1 MTPYIR
7 NRSCRCVRCQAS
19 GLMGAAILIT
29 LGVLF
34 LLDSYD
40 IIRFDQGLP
49 VLLLV
54 IGGVLLIARTGA
66 TEGHVQPGWIQGPTA
81 PPPTQQP
88 WTSGSVPPPPPA
100 QQPWSSGAVP
110 PPPPQSEQGASGADN
125 PPSSSDQND
134 SQVKP

>member
-7 NRSCRCVRCQAS
+7 NRNCRCVRCQAS
-19 GLMGAAILIT
+19 GLMGAAVLIT

-34 LLDSYD
+34 LLDSNHV
-40 IIRFDQGLP
+40 IRFDQGLP

-54 IGGVLLIARTGA
+54 IGGVLMIARVGS

-81 PPPTQQP
+81 PPPAQQP
-88 WTSGSVPPPPPA
+88 WTPA
-100 QQPWSSGAVP
+100 AVP
-110 PPPPQSEQGASGADN
+110 PPPPQPEQWNSGADN
-125 PPSSSDQND
+125 PPSSPDQND

>member
-7 NRSCRCVRCQAS
+7 NRNCQCVRCRAN
-19 GLMGAAILIT
+19 GLMGAAVLIT

-34 LLDSYD
+34 LLESYNVIPFDSS
-40 IIRFDQGLP
+40 FP

-54 IGGVLLIARTGA
+54 IGCMLLVARTGS
-66 TEGHVQPGWIQGPTA
+66 TERHVQPGWIQGPIA
-81 PPPTQQP
+81 
-88 WTSGSVPPPPPA
+88 PPPA
-100 QQPWSSGAVP
+100 QQPWTSGAVP
-110 PPPPQSEQGASGADN
+110 PPPQQWAPDADN